1 MEIAL
6 VIGLLLLSIALFAS
20 EKIPVDVI
28 TVGLLLVLLFAKIL
42 TPAEALAGF
51 GSDFIAMLA
60 SIFVIG
66 AAMQKAGLLELIGQQ
81 LFKMTKNALGIL
93 PLLIMSVVSA
103 TSAFMNNT
111 TVTAMFV
118 PPVIAL
124 SRRLKISPSKLLM
137 PVAFASIIG
146 GTCTVIG
153 TSTNVAVN
161 AYLDSNG
168 YEPFGMFDFSIIG
181 IILSLVGIAFMSTI
195 GYRMMPDNKDVDMVQ
210 ELEDR
215 HYLTELRVNEEAEI
229 VNQRIIDSD
238 LSKRGFR
245 ILNLIRHQQNIIPE
259 AHTVVEAGDT
269 LIVEGKMDELIKIL
283 GNRGINVYEG
293 SDVSKDMISDDIQVA
308 ELLVMPF
315 NDFLGATIKAAHFKT
330 RFGISIIAVNREGE
344 MLVNQLGEVVI
355 KTGDRIL
362 IQGPVAT
369 INYRKERGDFVILQ
383 ELRNDL
389 VHIDKPKALIS
400 GGIFLAAILLG
411 TFEIIPTS
419 VAFIMAAF
427 LCVITNCIKP
437 DEAYQKIEW
446 NLLVLIG
453 GMTAFGLAMKKTG
466 AADYLAGLIVN
477 GLSDWGVLAVL
488 GAFSLLT
495 IFLTQPM
502 SNAAAAMVVL
512 PVALEAAEKT
522 NSNPIA
528 FALVIML
535 SASIS
540 LITPFEPSCILVYGP
555 GRYKFF
561 DFFKT
566 GIVLT
571 LIFFVLIMVLVPLF
585 YPL

>member
-6 VIGLLLLSIALFAS
+6 VIGLLLFSIALFAS
-20 EKIPVDVI
+20 EKLPVDVI
-28 TVGLLLVLLFAKIL
+28 TVGLLLILLLAKIL
-42 TPAEALAGF
+42 TPAEALSGF

-66 AAMQKAGLLELIGQQ
+66 AAMQKAGLLELIGHQ
-81 LFKMTKNALGIL
+81 LFKMTRNAAGFL
-93 PLLIMSVVSA
+93 PAIIMTVVSA
-103 TSAFMNNT
+103 ISAFMNNT

-118 PPVIAL
+118 PPVIGLA
-124 SRRLKISPSKLLM
+124 RRMKISPSKLLM

-168 YEPFGMFDFSIIG
+168 YPPFGMFDFAGIG
-181 IILSLVGIAFMSTI
+181 IILCIVGIVFMATI
-195 GYRMMPDNKDVDMVQ
+195 GIKLMPDNKDVDMVQ

-215 HYLTELRVNEEAEI
+215 HYLTELRVADNAAI
-229 VNQRIIDSD
+229 VNQKIINSD
-238 LSKRGFR
+238 LSKKGFR
-245 ILNLIRHQQNIIPE
+245 ILNIIRHQQNIIPD
-259 AHTVVEAGDT
+259 AHTVIEAGDI
-269 LIVEGKMDELIKIL
+269 LIVEGRMENLIGIL
-283 GNRGINVYEG
+283 DNQGISVYEG
-293 SDVSKDMISDDIQVA
+293 TDVSKDMISEDIQIA

-315 NDFLGATIKAAHFKT
+315 NDFLGASIKAAHFKT

-344 MLVNQLGEVVI
+344 MLVNQLGEVEL
-355 KTGDRIL
+355 KAGDRLL
-362 IQGPVAT
+362 IQGPVS
-369 INYRKERGDFVILQ
+369 IISYRKERGDFVILQ
-383 ELRNDL
+383 EFKNE
-389 VHIDKPKALIS
+389 VTQVDKPKALLS
-400 GGIFLAAILLG
+400 GGIFLLAIILG
-411 TFEIIPTS
+411 SLEIIPTS

-427 LCVITNCIKP
+427 FCVITNCIKP

-477 GLSDWGVLAVL
+477 GLMDWGVIAVL

-522 NSNPIA
+522 QSNPSA

-561 DFFKT
+561 DFFRT